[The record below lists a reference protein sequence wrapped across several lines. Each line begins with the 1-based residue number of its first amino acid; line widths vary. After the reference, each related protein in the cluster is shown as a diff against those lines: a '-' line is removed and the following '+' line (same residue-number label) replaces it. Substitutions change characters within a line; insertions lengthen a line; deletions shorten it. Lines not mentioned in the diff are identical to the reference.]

1 MTPNFR
7 AVAYM
12 LHICWWY
19 SHDMK
24 QASGAGKENCMLH
37 KRDRLTKT
45 ISSSRSDAR
54 VENSCSRWQ
63 RMHLILSVC
72 FDLLRAPVRW
82 ELFAS
87 GHVRLCHAAQQTELC
102 GFACETLWHRATSD
116 FTYGCTWR
124 WCADSW
130 AAAACTRGFSSRG
143 RQTWRTGWFSRCT
156 PSPGTGRTS
165 PCCPVRKITKMRW
178 GNVEMLLIEVKE
190 LNHRFDLSGH
200 ELTLK
205 PQHCKAQMTQILMC
219 APALTCR
226 NFAQPREGFHY
237 FFF

>member
-1 MTPNFR
+1 
-7 AVAYM
+7 M

-37 KRDRLTKT
+37 KRDRLTKM

-63 RMHLILSVC
+63 RMHLIPSVC

-178 GNVEMLLIEVKE
+178 GNRDVTHWSEGAESQIRPVRTRTDFKAAALQSSDDSDFNVCACL
-190 LNHRFDLSGH
+190 DLQ
-200 ELTLK
+200 E
-205 PQHCKAQMTQILMC
+205 
-219 APALTCR
+219 
-226 NFAQPREGFHY
+226 
-237 FFF
+237 